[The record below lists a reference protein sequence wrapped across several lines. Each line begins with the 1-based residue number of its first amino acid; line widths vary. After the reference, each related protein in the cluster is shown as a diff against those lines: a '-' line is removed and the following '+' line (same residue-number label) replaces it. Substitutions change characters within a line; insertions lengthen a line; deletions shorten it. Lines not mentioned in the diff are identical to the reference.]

1 MATRLFA
8 CRCASI
14 SFVTFCRSLGHVPI
28 SYAPSFAPSVPR
40 ISRASLAFGFRSAY
54 VVLCRLA
61 LIHFRGSLPFPFP
74 TSYATRSVHLR
85 RISPRPIRIRPLHT
99 SLCFHAGPID
109 LVFFKGSYLLRAGHV
124 ISRGAS
130 RLDAFSAYP
139 FPTWLPSAAP
149 GGTTGTPAVGSSRS
163 SRTKDDSSH
172 ISYARGR

>member
-1 MATRLFA
+1 MPGSVL
-8 CRCASI
+8 ASQDPAVPVLSALEGLTVVFGMGTGVSPPPWPPDY
-14 SFVTFCRSLGHVPI
+14 SFFNL
-28 SYAPSFAPSVPR
+28 
-40 ISRASLAFGFRSAY
+40 
-54 VVLCRLA
+54 
-61 LIHFRGSLPFPFP
+61 
-74 TSYATRSVHLR
+74 YATRSVHLR

>member
-1 MATRLFA
+1 MCPLRHGHQTTGVRSTSHLFV
-8 CRCASI
+8 I
-14 SFVTFCRSLGHVPI
+14 FPLSFSHVPN
-28 SYAPSFAPSVPR
+28 SYAPSLVRSIPR
-40 ISRASLAFGFRSAY
+40 ST
-54 VVLCRLA
+54 
-61 LIHFRGSLPFPFP
+61 RGSLPLGFDPLSWLFAFPFP

-139 FPTWLPSAAP
+139 VPTWLPSAAP

>member
-1 MATRLFA
+1 MATRLP
-8 CRCASI
+8 ASDP
-14 SFVTFCRSLGHVPI
+14 R
-28 SYAPSFAPSVPR
+28 R
-40 ISRASLAFGFRSAY
+40 ISSSFSLSRSVTYLFVRSFSRSVNSSIYSWFFAFS
-54 VVLCRLA
+54 
-61 LIHFRGSLPFPFP
+61 FP

>member
-1 MATRLFA
+1 MATRLP
-8 CRCASI
+8 ASDP
-14 SFVTFCRSLGHVPI
+14 R
-28 SYAPSFAPSVPR
+28 R
-40 ISRASLAFGFRSAY
+40 ISSSFSLSRSVTYLIRTLLLSFGQFLDLLVS
-54 VVLCRLA
+54 LCRLA

>member
-1 MATRLFA
+1 MATRLP
-8 CRCASI
+8 ASDP
-14 SFVTFCRSLGHVPI
+14 R
-28 SYAPSFAPSVPR
+28 R
-40 ISRASLAFGFRSAY
+40 ISSSFSLSRSVTYLIRTLLLSFGQFLDLLVA
-54 VVLCRLA
+54 LCRLA

-99 SLCFHAGPID
+99 SLRFHAGPID